1 MPGSINESFSSLQ
14 QESTFTHYLVAF
26 LCVFSA
32 VVSLIV
38 WHQKPITI
46 LVPWTSQHSAYNSQD
61 YATESYKVIWS
72 IALAQMFGNVNYGD
86 VDLIESRIAPM
97 LPNDSYQSTITALRA
112 QAMQFKDNRITARFE
127 INKYTYEPI
136 TDKVFIEGSY
146 YLKAPGIPEKRHKR
160 TYEFIIGM
168 ESYMP
173 NLDEVHKKGQKY
185 AFMPQI
191 LYMNTYEDVARTQ
204 QYLKELEKKGVKVK

>member
-1 MPGSINESFSSLQ
+1 MSQINESFQSLQ
-14 QESTFTHYLVAF
+14 KENTIGHTLVAVF
-26 LCVFSA
+26 CVLSA
-32 VVSLIV
+32 ILSIFVFR
-38 WHQKPITI
+38 QKPITI
-46 LVPWTSQHSAYNSQD
+46 LVPWTSQHSAYISQD
-61 YATESYKVIWS
+61 FATESYKVIWS
-72 IALAQMFGNVNYGD
+72 LALAQMFGNVNYGD

-112 QAMQFKDNRITARFE
+112 QAMQFKDNRVTARYE
-127 INKYTYEPI
+127 IHKYTYEPA
-136 TDKVFIEGSY
+136 TDKVFVEGNY
-146 YLKAPGIPEKRHKR
+146 YIKAPGIAEKKHKR

-173 NLDEVHKKGQKY
+173 NLDEVAKPGQKY

-204 QYLKELEKKGVKVK
+204 QYLEELDKKGVEIK